1 MVIYSWNIRGLNN
14 PLKQYKVVSLMKKH
28 KMDMCGLLETKLTSS
43 RVACMH
49 RLRLRYWQ
57 YLTNADATSTAR
69 IVVFWNLATVKVNLI
84 ASFEQALNFFVSSLI
99 SQFSFMIT
107 FVYGFNTISARRSLW
122 GDLRRWNSSYPW
134 MVLGDFNSV
143 LSSADKHNGKAVSSY
158 EISDF

>member
-1 MVIYSWNIRGLNN
+1 
-14 PLKQYKVVSLMKKH
+14 
-28 KMDMCGLLETKLTSS
+28 
-43 RVACMH
+43 
-49 RLRLRYWQ
+49 
-57 YLTNADATSTAR
+57 
-69 IVVFWNLATVKVNLI
+69 VVFWNLATVKVNLI